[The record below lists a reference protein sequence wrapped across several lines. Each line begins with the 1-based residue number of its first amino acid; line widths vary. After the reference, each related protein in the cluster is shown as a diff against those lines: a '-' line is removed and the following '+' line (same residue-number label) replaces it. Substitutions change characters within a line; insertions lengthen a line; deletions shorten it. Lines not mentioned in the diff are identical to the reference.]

1 MYEIFMPEDWSFED
15 FNEYDT
21 QGNSWE
27 NTSEV
32 NKRKSVTQISQATV

>member
-1 MYEIFMPEDWSFED
+1 MSQIFMPEDWTFED

-21 QGNSWE
+21 LGNSWE

-32 NKRKSVTQISQATV
+32 NRRRCVT